1 MRNGTFRIETF
12 PPYVLKTVEAAAQ
25 SAQDEGRD
33 VIRFGMGIPDGET
46 PNDIVDQMV
55 FAARE
60 QKNQQYPKANGHPN
74 LLSAIR
80 RMYERDYGIGLDDD
94 QMFVTPGGKPAI
106 GHFCYG
112 AFYPGT
118 PVLAPSP
125 YYPIHDMG
133 PKLAEADVITYPVK
147 PGGDHVAAIAHAYE
161 AAVRKPRFL
170 IANFPHNP
178 TGATMSLPEL
188 KELVRFAEH
197 PERDL
202 YVVYDAAYQRT
213 EFGHGKA
220 SSILEVGGA
229 DYRCMEVFSFS
240 KCLNMSGF
248 RVGFVAGN
256 SKMVQA
262 LASTDSYLLYGV
274 PSFIQ
279 IAAAYG
285 LDHLDDFAP
294 LICSTYAR
302 RAVVMQSEF
311 SAVGWPMDLPMSTM
325 FMWTRIPEPFATM
338 GSFGFAK
345 KLLEETDIA
354 VSPGKGFGEEGE
366 GFVRLAL
373 NQTEGRIQEAAT
385 RIGRFLKKG

>member
-1 MRNGTFRIETF
+1 MKNGTFRIETF
-12 PPYVLKTVEAAAQ
+12 PPYVLKMVEAAAQ
-25 SAQDEGRD
+25 AAQDQGRD
-33 VIRFGMGIPDGET
+33 VIRFGMGIPDGRT
-46 PNDIVDQMV
+46 PNEIVGVLVDAV
-55 FAARE
+55 RRPE
-60 QKNQQYPKANGHPN
+60 NQQYPKANGHPN
-74 LLSAIR
+74 LIKSIR
-80 RMYERDYGIGLDDD
+80 AMYERDYGIGLDDD

-178 TGATMSLPEL
+178 TGAIMSLFEL

-202 YVVYDAAYQRT
+202 FVVYDAAYQRT
-213 EFGHGKA
+213 EFEHGKA
-220 SSILEVGGA
+220 PSILEVGGA

-294 LICSTYAR
+294 SICNTYAR
-302 RAVVMQSEF
+302 RAMVMQSEF
-311 SAVGWPMDLPMSTM
+311 SAVGWPMTAPKSTM
-325 FMWTRIPEPFATM
+325 FMWTRIPEPFAAM
-338 GSFGFAK
+338 DSFGFAK
-345 KLLEETDIA
+345 KLLDEADIA

-366 GFVRLAL
+366 GFVRFAL
-373 NQTEGRIQEAAT
+373 NQSAERIQEAAV
-385 RIGRFLKKG
+385 RVGKFLKKG